1 MQQSLKENQYRRSL
15 QTVDS
20 IEVEEMKERTKYGIK
35 GRSRSLINPEMKD
48 ERGVRIRLYCLVI
61 SNLSVFH
68 LSCLSLNSRD
78 VTKLIRKHF
87 LIIQLKL
94 SISYFLDTLFGG

>member
-1 MQQSLKENQYRRSL
+1 
-15 QTVDS
+15 
-20 IEVEEMKERTKYGIK
+20 MKERTKYGIK

-48 ERGVRIRLYCLVI
+48 ERGVRIIFYCLVI

-68 LSCLSLNSRD
+68 LSCLSLNSID
-78 VTKLIRKHF
+78 VAKLIRKHF

-94 SISYFLDTLFGG
+94 SISYFWTHYLVDKKMRLW